1 MTVKSVAVH
10 NLTKS
15 FKEVQ
20 AVKNISFDVSRGE
33 VFGLV
38 GPDGAGKTTTMRI
51 LAAILTPDS
60 GEANILGLN
69 STTEREKIH
78 DKIAYMSQKF
88 GLYQD
93 LTVEENIR
101 FYADLYGVKRSEL
114 KTSMDKLLDWS
125 SLTQFRNR
133 PAGKLS
139 GGMKQKLG
147 LACALIHTPELLL
160 LDEPTNGVDP
170 VSRKEF
176 WNLLYKLVDE
186 GLTIIMTTA
195 YLDEAERCHRLA
207 FMDKGKITARGT
219 PEEIVGLIRGGVL
232 KFNSDNPFEESNK
245 IAESTDAVSTVFGS
259 QVHVMGKITEEDVQ
273 TSIGR
278 QPEFIRSKG
287 SVEDAFVYLSET
299 ETEMNHG

>member
-1 MTVKSVAVH
+1 MKEICVAVS

-20 AVKNISFDVSRGE
+20 AVKGVSFEVSRGE

-51 LAAILTPDS
+51 LAAILAPDS
-60 GEANILGLN
+60 GEAHILGLN
-69 STTEREKIH
+69 STKDREKIH
-78 DKIAYMSQKF
+78 DIIAYMSQRF

-93 LTVEENIR
+93 LTVEENME

-114 KTSMDKLLDWS
+114 KASMDKLLEWS
-125 SLTQFRNR
+125 SLAQFRKR

-219 PEEIVGLIRGGVL
+219 PQEIVGLIPGGVL

-245 IAESTDAVSTVFGS
+245 IAESTEAVSTVFGS
-259 QVHVMGKITEEDVQ
+259 QVHVMGNITEEKIQ
-273 TSIGR
+273 RSINR
-278 QPEFIRSKG
+278 QAEITRSKG

-299 ETEMNHG
+299 NHG

>member
-1 MTVKSVAVH
+1 MSEKSVSVR
-10 NLTKS
+10 NLVMS
-15 FKEVQ
+15 FKDVH
-20 AVKNISFDVSRGE
+20 AVGGISFEVGRGE

-60 GEANILGLN
+60 GEAHILGLN
-69 STTEREKIH
+69 SATDREKIH
-78 DKIAYMSQKF
+78 DRIAYMSQRF

-93 LTVEENIR
+93 LTVEENME

-114 KTSMDKLLDWS
+114 KASMDKLLEWS
-125 SLTQFRNR
+125 SLTQFRKR
-133 PAGKLS
+133 SAGKLS

-207 FMDKGKITARGT
+207 FMNKGKITARGT
-219 PEEIVGLIRGGVL
+219 PQEIVGLIPNGVL
-232 KFNSDNPFEESNK
+232 KFNSDNPFEESSK
-245 IAESTDAVSTVFGS
+245 IAENTDAVSTVFGS
-259 QVHVMGKITEEDVQ
+259 QVHVMGNITEEQ
-273 TSIGR
+273 IQKSIHR
-278 QPEFIRSKG
+278 LPELIRSRG

-299 ETEMNHG
+299 ETEADHG

>member
-1 MTVKSVAVH
+1 MKEKIVTVH

-20 AVKNISFDVSRGE
+20 AVKGISFEVNQGE

-51 LAAILTPDS
+51 LAAILSPDS
-60 GEANILGLN
+60 GSAEILHLD
-69 STTEREKIH
+69 SIKDREKIH
-78 DKIAYMSQKF
+78 DRIAYMSQRF

-93 LTVEENIR
+93 LTVQENIK
-101 FYADLYGVKRSEL
+101 FYADLYGVKRTEL
-114 KTSMDKLLDWS
+114 KESMDKLLSWS
-125 SLTQFRNR
+125 NLTQFKNR

-147 LACALIHTPELLL
+147 LTCALIHTPELLL

-176 WNLLYKLVDE
+176 WNLLYKLVDD

-219 PEEIVGLIRGGVL
+219 PKEIVNLIPGGVF
-232 KFNSDNPFEESNK
+232 KFNSENPFEESNR
-245 IAESTDAVSTVFGS
+245 IAETTQAVSTVFGS
-259 QVHVMGKITEEDVQ
+259 QVHVMGKITAEQ
-273 TSIGR
+273 IQKSINR
-278 QPEFIRSKG
+278 QAEIVRSEG
-287 SVEDAFVYLSET
+287 SVEDAFVYLSEI
-299 ETEMNHG
+299 EKNHG

>member
-1 MTVKSVAVH
+1 MTSTVAKVH

-15 FKEVQ
+15 FKEVY
-20 AVKNISFDVSRGE
+20 AVNGISFEVSRGE

-51 LAAILTPDS
+51 LAAILKPDD
-60 GEANILGLN
+60 GTAEILNLN
-69 STTEREKIH
+69 TTTSREKIH
-78 DKIAYMSQKF
+78 DKIAYQSQRF

-101 FYADLYGVKRSEL
+101 FYADMYGVKRSEL
-114 KTSMDKLLDWS
+114 STSMEKLLDWS
-125 SLTQFRNR
+125 SLTEFRKR

-176 WNLLYKLVDE
+176 WNLLYKLVEE

-207 FMDKGKITARGT
+207 FMEKGEITARGT
-219 PEEIVGLIRGGVL
+219 PEEITGLIPNGVL
-232 KFNSDNPFEESNK
+232 KFNSDNPFGESNK
-245 IAESTDAVSTVFGS
+245 IAEDTEAVSTVFGS
-259 QVHVMGKITEEDVQ
+259 QVHVMGSVTVEDIQ
-273 TSIGR
+273 KSINR
-278 QPEFIRSKG
+278 QPEITRTKG

-299 ETEMNHG
+299 NHEK

>member
-1 MTVKSVAVH
+1 MNSVIVKVQ
-10 NLTKS
+10 NLQKG
-15 FKEVQ
+15 FKEVK
-20 AVKNISFDVSRGE
+20 AVNNISFEVKKGE

-60 GEANILGLN
+60 GFAEILGLN
-69 STTEREKIH
+69 TTKKSEQIH
-78 DKIAYMSQKF
+78 DQIAYMSQKF

-93 LTVEENIR
+93 LTVEENIK
-101 FYADLYGVKRSEL
+101 FYADMYGVKKQEL
-114 KTSMDKLLDWS
+114 NESMEKLLDWS
-125 SLTQFRNR
+125 SLTPFKNR

-147 LACALIHTPELLL
+147 LACALIHTPKLLL

-176 WNLLYKLVDE
+176 WNLLYKLVDD
-186 GLTIIMTTA
+186 GLSIIMTTA

-219 PEEIVGLIRGGVL
+219 PEEIINLIPGGVL
-232 KFNSDNPFEESNK
+232 KFNSDNPF
-245 IAESTDAVSTVFGS
+245 
-259 QVHVMGKITEEDVQ
+259 
-273 TSIGR
+273 
-278 QPEFIRSKG
+278 
-287 SVEDAFVYLSET
+287 
-299 ETEMNHG
+299 

>member
-1 MTVKSVAVH
+1 MNELMVEVH
-10 NLTKS
+10 SLKKS
-15 FKEVQ
+15 FGDVH
-20 AVKNISFDVSRGE
+20 AVKGISFEVGRGE

-51 LAAILTPDS
+51 LAAILSPDV
-60 GEANILGLN
+60 GTVKILNLN
-69 STTEREKIH
+69 PVSNSEKIH
-78 DKIAYMSQKF
+78 DQIAYMSQRF

-93 LTVEENIR
+93 LTVEENMK
-101 FYADLYGVKRSEL
+101 FYADMYGVKKNDL
-114 KTSMDKLLDWS
+114 KTSMEKLLDWS
-125 SLTQFRNR
+125 SLTEFRKR

-147 LACALIHTPELLL
+147 LACALIHTPQLLL

-176 WNLLYKLVDE
+176 WNLLYKLVED

-207 FMDKGKITARGT
+207 FMENGKITARGT
-219 PEEIVGLIRGGVL
+219 PEEITSLIPNGVL
-232 KFNSDNPFEESNK
+232 KFNSDNPFGESNT
-245 IAESTDAVSTVFGS
+245 IAKSTDAVSTVFGS
-259 QVHVMGKITEEDVQ
+259 QVHVMGSITEEEIQKIIDRPLQ
-273 TSIGR
+273 ITR
-278 QPEFIRSKG
+278 TKG

-299 ETEMNHG
+299 NHG

>member
-1 MTVKSVAVH
+1 MSTTIVSVH

-20 AVKNISFDVSRGE
+20 AVKSISFEVSRGE

-51 LAAILTPDS
+51 LAAILTPDA
-60 GEANILGLN
+60 GVAEILGLN
-69 STTEREKIH
+69 STTQRSEIH
-78 DKIAYMSQKF
+78 DRIAYMSQRF

-93 LTVEENIR
+93 LTVEENMK
-101 FYADLYGVKRSEL
+101 FYADMYGVRKQDL
-114 KTSMDKLLDWS
+114 KASMDKLLKWS
-125 SLTQFRNR
+125 SLAQFRLR

-170 VSRKEF
+170 VSRREF

-195 YLDEAERCHRLA
+195 YLDEAGRCHRLA
-207 FMDKGKITARGT
+207 FMDNGEITARGT
-219 PEEIVGLIRGGVL
+219 PDEIVNLIPGGVWN
-232 KFNSDNPFEESNK
+232 FNSDKPFEDSRIISK
-245 IAESTDAVSTVFGS
+245 KTKAVSTVFGS
-259 QVHVMGKITEEDVQ
+259 AVHVMGDITE
-273 TSIGR
+273 SR
-278 QPEFIRSKG
+278 IREAINRELSLTRTKG
-287 SVEDAFVYLSET
+287 SVEDAFVYLSEQ
-299 ETEMNHG
+299 NNG

>member
-1 MTVKSVAVH
+1 MSEKSVTVR
-10 NLTKS
+10 NLTMS

-20 AVKNISFDVSRGE
+20 AVKGISFEVARGE

-60 GEANILGLN
+60 GEAQILGL
-69 STTEREKIH
+69 SSATEREKIH
-78 DKIAYMSQKF
+78 DRIAYMSQRF

-93 LTVEENIR
+93 LTVEENME
-101 FYADLYGVKRSEL
+101 FYADMYGVKRSEL
-114 KTSMDKLLDWS
+114 KASMDKLLDWS
-125 SLTQFRNR
+125 GLTQFRSR

-195 YLDEAERCHRLA
+195 YLDEAERCHSLA
-207 FMDKGKITARGT
+207 FMDRGKITARGT
-219 PEEIVGLIRGGVL
+219 PEEIVDLIPGGVL
-232 KFNSDNPFEESNK
+232 KFNSDNPFEESNR
-245 IAESTDAVSTVFGS
+245 ITESTEAVSTVFGS
-259 QVHVMGKITEEDVQ
+259 QVHVMGNIKEEEIER
-273 TSIGR
+273 SIDR
-278 QPEFIRSKG
+278 KPDIIRSRG
-287 SVEDAFVYLSET
+287 SVEDAFVYLSEI
-299 ETEMNHG
+299 ETDHG

>member
-1 MTVKSVAVH
+1 MNTDSVWVEDLKKSFGAVH
-10 NLTKS
+10 
-15 FKEVQ
+15 
-20 AVKNISFDVSRGE
+20 AVKGISFRVSRGE

-60 GEANILGLN
+60 GSAEILGLSCRRN
-69 STTEREKIH
+69 RSAIH
-78 DKIAYMSQKF
+78 DRIAYMSQRF

-93 LTVEENIR
+93 LTVEENME
-101 FYADLYGVKRSEL
+101 FYADMYGVKQEDLGS
-114 KTSMDKLLDWS
+114 SMDKLLEWS
-125 SLTQFRNR
+125 TLAAFRKR

-170 VSRKEF
+170 VSRREF
-176 WNLLYKLVDE
+176 WDLLYKLVDE

-207 FMDKGKITARGT
+207 FMDDGRITARGT
-219 PEEIVGLIRGGVL
+219 PEEITALIPGGIL
-232 KFNSDNPFEESNK
+232 KFHSDNPFEESRIISAK
-245 IAESTDAVSTVFGS
+245 TQAVSTVFGS
-259 QVHVMGKITEEDVQ
+259 VVHVMGNTSEKDIENSLGRNVQ
-273 TSIGR
+273 VT
-278 QPEFIRSKG
+278 RSRG
-287 SVEDAFVYLSET
+287 SVEDAFVYLT
-299 ETEMNHG
+299 EKSHG

>member
-1 MTVKSVAVH
+1 MNTAIVKVH

-20 AVKNISFDVSRGE
+20 AVKGISFEVTKGE

-60 GEANILGLN
+60 GEAHILNLN
-69 STTEREKIH
+69 TTTSREKIH
-78 DKIAYMSQKF
+78 DQTAYMSQRF

-93 LTVEENIR
+93 LTVEENIK
-101 FYADLYGVKRSEL
+101 FYADMYGVKKQDL
-114 KTSMDKLLDWS
+114 KQSMEKLLNWS
-125 SLTQFRNR
+125 SLTQFRKR

-147 LACALIHTPELLL
+147 LACALIHTPQLLL

-207 FMDKGKITARGT
+207 FMDKGEITARGT
-219 PEEIVGLIRGGVL
+219 PQEIIDLIPNGVL
-232 KFNSDNPFEESNK
+232 KFDSDNPFEESNR
-245 IAESTDAVSTVFGS
+245 ISAETEAVSTVFGS
-259 QVHVMGKITEEDVQ
+259 QVHVMGSITEEDIQ
-273 TSIGR
+273 RSINR
-278 QPEFIRSKG
+278 QPQITRIKG

-299 ETEMNHG
+299 DHG

>member
-1 MTVKSVAVH
+1 MSAAIVKVH
-10 NLTKS
+10 DLTKS
-15 FKEVQ
+15 FKEVH
-20 AVKNISFDVSRGE
+20 AVKGISFEVGRGE

-51 LAAILTPDS
+51 LAAVLAPDS
-60 GEANILGLN
+60 GEAHILGLN
-69 STTEREKIH
+69 SATDREKIH
-78 DKIAYMSQKF
+78 DRIAYMSQRF

-93 LTVEENIR
+93 LTVEENME
-101 FYADLYGVKRSEL
+101 FYADMYGVKRNEL
-114 KTSMDKLLDWS
+114 KAGMDKLLNWS
-125 SLTQFRNR
+125 SLAQFRKR

-176 WNLLYKLVDE
+176 WNLLYRLVDD

-195 YLDEAERCHRLA
+195 YLDEAERCHRLV
-207 FMDKGKITARGT
+207 FMDNGKITARGT
-219 PEEIVGLIRGGVL
+219 PEEIVNLIPYGIL

-245 IAESTDAVSTVFGS
+245 IAESTEAVSTVFGS
-259 QVHVMGKITEEDVQ
+259 QVHVMGSVTVEDIQKSINRLPEITR
-273 TSIGR
+273 I
-278 QPEFIRSKG
+278 KG

-299 ETEMNHG
+299 NHA

>member
-1 MTVKSVAVH
+1 MNSVIVKVQ
-10 NLTKS
+10 NLKKS
-15 FKEVQ
+15 FKEVK
-20 AVKNISFDVSRGE
+20 AVNNISFKVEEGE

-60 GEANILGLN
+60 GFAEILGMNTTKN
-69 STTEREKIH
+69 SEKIH
-78 DKIAYMSQKF
+78 DQIAYMSQRF

-93 LTVEENIR
+93 LTVEENIK
-101 FYADLYGVKRSEL
+101 FYADMYGVKKQEL
-114 KTSMDKLLDWS
+114 NESMEKLLDWS
-125 SLTQFRNR
+125 SLTPFKNR

-147 LACALIHTPELLL
+147 LACALIHTPKLLL

-176 WNLLYKLVDE
+176 WNLLYKLVDD
-186 GLTIIMTTA
+186 GLSIIMTTA

-219 PEEIVGLIRGGVL
+219 PEEIINLIPGGVL
-232 KFNSDNPFEESNK
+232 KFNSDNPFKDSNILAK
-245 IAESTDAVSTVFGS
+245 STNGISTVFGA
-259 QVHVMGKITEEDVQ
+259 QVHVMGNIIENEIQKTLNRSVEITK
-273 TSIGR
+273 
-278 QPEFIRSKG
+278 SKG

-299 ETEMNHG
+299 NHE

>member
-1 MTVKSVAVH
+1 MNTNSVKVE

-20 AVKNISFDVSRGE
+20 AVKGISFEVSKGE

-51 LAAILTPDS
+51 LAAILTPDA
-60 GEANILGLN
+60 GTVDILGLN
-69 STTEREKIH
+69 STTHPEAIH
-78 DKIAYMSQKF
+78 DRIAYMSQRF

-93 LTVEENIR
+93 LTVEENIK
-101 FYADLYGVKRSEL
+101 FYADMYGVKRTEL
-114 KTSMDKLLDWS
+114 KASMDKLLEWS
-125 SLTQFRNR
+125 SLAPFRKR

-176 WNLLYKLVDE
+176 WNLLYKLVED

-207 FMDKGKITARGT
+207 FMEKGEITARGT
-219 PEEIVGLIRGGVL
+219 PGEIIGLIPGGIW
-232 KFNSDNPFEESNK
+232 KFNSDNPFEDSRL
-245 IAESTDAVSTVFGS
+245 IAEKTQAVSTVFGS
-259 QVHVMGKITEEDVQ
+259 TVHVMGEITESQIQKTINRELQ
-273 TSIGR
+273 LSR
-278 QPEFIRSKG
+278 AKG
-287 SVEDAFVYLSET
+287 SVEDAFVYLSEQ
-299 ETEMNHG
+299 NNR

>member
-1 MTVKSVAVH
+1 MTSTVAKVH

-20 AVKNISFDVSRGE
+20 AVKGVSFEVSRGE

-51 LAAILTPDS
+51 LAAILKPDD
-60 GEANILGLN
+60 GTAEILNLN
-69 STTEREKIH
+69 TATSREKIH
-78 DKIAYMSQKF
+78 DKIAYQSQRF

-101 FYADLYGVKRSEL
+101 FYADMYGVKRSEL
-114 KTSMDKLLDWS
+114 STSMEKLLDWS
-125 SLTQFRNR
+125 SLTEFRKR

-176 WNLLYKLVDE
+176 WNLLYKLVEE

-207 FMDKGKITARGT
+207 FMEKGEITARGT
-219 PEEIVGLIRGGVL
+219 PEQIVNLIPDGVL
-232 KFNSDNPFEESNK
+232 KFNSDNPFGESNK
-245 IAESTDAVSTVFGS
+245 IAEDTKAVSTVFGS
-259 QVHVMGKITEEDVQ
+259 QVHVMGSVTVEDIQ
-273 TSIGR
+273 KSINR
-278 QPEFIRSKG
+278 QPEITRTKG

-299 ETEMNHG
+299 NHEK

>member
-1 MTVKSVAVH
+1 MNSVIVKVQ
-10 NLTKS
+10 NLQKS
-15 FKEVQ
+15 FKEVK
-20 AVKNISFDVSRGE
+20 AVNNISFEVKEGE

-60 GEANILGLN
+60 GFAEILGLN
-69 STTEREKIH
+69 TTKNSEKIH
-78 DKIAYMSQKF
+78 DQIAYMSQRF

-93 LTVEENIR
+93 LTVEENIK
-101 FYADLYGVKRSEL
+101 FYADMYGVKKQEL
-114 KTSMDKLLDWS
+114 NESMEKLLNWS
-125 SLTQFRNR
+125 SLTLFKKR

-147 LACALIHTPELLL
+147 LACALIHTPKLLL

-176 WNLLYKLVDE
+176 WNLLYKLVDD
-186 GLTIIMTTA
+186 GLSIIMTTA

-219 PEEIVGLIRGGVL
+219 PDEIISLIPGGVL
-232 KFNSDNPFEESNK
+232 KFNSDNPFEDSNTLAK
-245 IAESTDAVSTVFGS
+245 STNGISTVFGA
-259 QVHVMGKITEEDVQ
+259 QVHVMGNITENEIQKTLKRSVEI
-273 TSIGR
+273 TK
-278 QPEFIRSKG
+278 SKG

-299 ETEMNHG
+299 NYE

>member
-1 MTVKSVAVH
+1 MTSTIAKVH

-15 FKEVQ
+15 FKEVH
-20 AVKNISFDVSRGE
+20 AVNGISFEVSRGE

-51 LAAILTPDS
+51 LAAILKPDD
-60 GEANILGLN
+60 GTAEILSLDT
-69 STTEREKIH
+69 STDREKIH
-78 DKIAYMSQKF
+78 DKIAYQSQRF

-93 LTVEENIR
+93 LTVEENME

-114 KTSMDKLLDWS
+114 KASMDRLLEWS
-125 SLTQFRNR
+125 SLEQFRKR

-176 WNLLYKLVDE
+176 WNLLYKLVEE

-207 FMDKGKITARGT
+207 FMEKGEITACGT
-219 PEEIVGLIRGGVL
+219 PEEIIGLIPNRVL
-232 KFNSDNPFEESNK
+232 KFNSDNPFGESNR
-245 IAESTDAVSTVFGS
+245 IAEDTEAVSTVFGS
-259 QVHVMGKITEEDVQ
+259 QVHVMGGVTVEDIQ
-273 TSIGR
+273 KSINR
-278 QPEFIRSKG
+278 QPEITRTKG

-299 ETEMNHG
+299 NHEK

>member
-1 MTVKSVAVH
+1 MKETCVAV
-10 NLTKS
+10 NDLTKS

-20 AVKNISFDVSRGE
+20 AVKGVSFEVSRGE

-51 LAAILTPDS
+51 LAAILAPDS
-60 GEANILGLN
+60 GEALILGLN
-69 STTEREKIH
+69 SSREREKIH
-78 DKIAYMSQKF
+78 DRIAYMSQRF

-93 LTVEENIR
+93 LTVEENMK
-101 FYADLYGVKRSEL
+101 FYADMYGVKRSEL
-114 KTSMDKLLDWS
+114 KASMDKLLEWS
-125 SLTQFRNR
+125 SLVQFRKR

-219 PEEIVGLIRGGVL
+219 PQEIVGLIPGGVL

-245 IAESTDAVSTVFGS
+245 IAENTEAVSTVFGS
-259 QVHVMGKITEEDVQ
+259 QVHVMGNITEEKIQ
-273 TSIGR
+273 KSINR
-278 QPEFIRSKG
+278 QAEITRSKG

-299 ETEMNHG
+299 NHG

>member
-1 MTVKSVAVH
+1 MNNAIVSVQ
-10 NLTKS
+10 NLTKA
-15 FKEVQ
+15 FNEVQ
-20 AVKNISFDVSRGE
+20 AVKGISFEVEKGE

-60 GEANILGLN
+60 GTAEILN
-69 STTEREKIH
+69 MNTTENSEKIH
-78 DKIAYMSQKF
+78 DQIAYMSQRF

-93 LTVEENIR
+93 LTVEENMI
-101 FYADLYGVKRSEL
+101 FYADMYGVKKRDL
-114 KTSMDKLLDWS
+114 KASMEKLLEWS
-125 SLTQFRNR
+125 SLTQFRKR

-147 LACALIHTPELLL
+147 LACALIHTPQLLL

-176 WNLLYKLVDE
+176 WNLLYKLVED

-207 FMDKGKITARGT
+207 FMDKGRITARGT
-219 PEEIVGLIRGGVL
+219 PDEITDLIPGGVL
-232 KFNSDNPFEESNK
+232 KFNSDNPFQESEK
-245 IAESTDAVSTVFGS
+245 IRTNTKAVSTVFGS
-259 QVHVMGKITEEDVQ
+259 QVHVMGSITADEIEKIINRSLQ
-273 TSIGR
+273 TTR
-278 QPEFIRSKG
+278 TKG

-299 ETEMNHG
+299 DNG